1 MTTQERE
8 LLAFALRVER
18 APADKVAV
26 LADLSRIPHIQDPMF
41 FGVLR
46 KRLEHEARDLHSQTF
61 ELSNYRI
68 CYVLDPGNAAKL
80 DRALARISKLLI
92 DHGKLPI
99 QVRDFYLDKH
109 AREFLEHCRL
119 LMLELQ
125 EGTPDG
131 AEHLDEEDENLERY
145 LIIEENLHRAD
156 VSSLIREQPIYD
168 FVDGDR
174 PKIVGYELSSSI
186 ETLEALYGVPIRK
199 NAWLFSR
206 VTELLDE
213 RMMNHLMH
221 DLDMSRRRI
230 CMNLHVSSILGP
242 AFRNFAQR
250 TSFSW
255 QQHLI
260 VEIPFFEAIGSPEAF
275 QEALDVLAFN
285 HAMAAIDDVPLA
297 QLDRIPDMPDRVR
310 FIKVRWSDD
319 IAQLDNDGEIVL
331 LRQLERFGRE
341 RCVLTHC
348 EDLESVEIGLR
359 LGFRVLQ
366 GHGVDSDVAEL
377 RRQQMDRTIASMEV
391 RNSIFDKEDEEEPE
405 GAVAQ
410 FFQKLLGGR
419 KRRNEEDEEM

>member
-8 LLAFALRVER
+8 LLAFATRIER
-18 APADKVAV
+18 APVDLVAV

-46 KRLEHEARDLHSQTF
+46 KRLEHEARDLASQTF

-68 CYVLDPGNAAKL
+68 CYVLDPDNAAKL

-109 AREFLEHCRL
+109 ARDFVDHCRV

-168 FVDGDR
+168 FVDADH

-186 ETLEALYGVPIRK
+186 QTLEALYGVPILK

-250 TSFSW
+250 TSFTW

-260 VEIPFFEAIGSPEAF
+260 VEIPFFEAVGSPEEF

-285 HAMAAIDDVPLA
+285 HALAAIDDVPLS

-319 IAQLDNDGEIVL
+319 IAQVDNDGEIAL
-331 LRQLERFGRE
+331 LRQFERFGRE

-348 EDLESVEIGLR
+348 ENQENVEVGLR

-366 GHGVDSDVAEL
+366 GHGVDADVAEL
-377 RRQQMDRTIASMEV
+377 RRQQMDRTIASMEI
-391 RNSIFDKEDEEEPE
+391 RESLFADEEEEPE

-410 FFQKLLGGR
+410 FFQKLFGSKKR
-419 KRRNEEDEEM
+419 KQDEDGDI